1 MWEKFQ
7 AWLNSLGTFALG
19 KVLPAVILLAV
30 GLVCIRL
37 ILRVLKAA
45 LKKSKLEKTAHNLIR
60 SVAKV
65 VMTALLCLIVA
76 SFLGIDVTGIV
87 ALASVLTLAISLA
100 LQDALANL
108 IGGFTLLN
116 TKPFVAGDY
125 VEVAGQG
132 GTVQEVGLAY
142 TKLTTGDNKMI
153 SIPNSAVVASEIVNY
168 TTTGTR
174 RVDIEISASYDSPI
188 DLVLEAL
195 REAADVPERLP
206 DKEIFVAVAKYDDND
221 IEYTLRIWTAASDYW
236 TAKWAINKR
245 IKEVFDAKGV
255 QMTYPHLNVHLDK

>member
-1 MWEKFQ
+1 MWEKIQ
-7 AWLNSLGTFALG
+7 AWLNSLGLYALNRL
-19 KVLPAVILLAV
+19 LPAVIILAI
-30 GLVCIRL
+30 GLVCIHAVL
-37 ILRVLKAA
+37 KILRSA

-60 SVAKV
+60 SVIRIV
-65 VMTALLCLIVA
+65 LTSLLCLIVA

-142 TKLTTGDNKMI
+142 TKLTTGDNKTI

-168 TTTGTR
+168 STTGTR
-174 RVDIEISASYDSPI
+174 RVDIEISASYDSPVE
-188 DLVLEAL
+188 LVLEAL
-195 REAADVPERLP
+195 QEAAQVPTRL
-206 DKEIFVAVAKYDDND
+206 EEQEVFVAVK
-221 IEYTLRIWTAASDYW
+221 EYGDSSIVYILRLWSTAGDYW
-236 TAKWAINKR
+236 TTKFAVNKR